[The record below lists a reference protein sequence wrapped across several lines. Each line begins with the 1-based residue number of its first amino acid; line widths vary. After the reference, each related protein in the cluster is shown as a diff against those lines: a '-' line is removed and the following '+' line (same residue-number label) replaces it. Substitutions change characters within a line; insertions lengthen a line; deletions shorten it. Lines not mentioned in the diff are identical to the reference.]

1 MSLRFGRRSLIK
13 SLGITIP
20 AVAVPLLRSSPLL
33 AAPPPPRLI
42 VMFKANGTILDSFW
56 PSGSAANW
64 TIPSGGILEPL
75 MKWKAKLNVLKGV
88 HYDSG
93 DKFVNAAAHQKG
105 PVACLTGGGCNTGSF
120 GGGNGNS
127 SGYGN
132 NISVDQYIA
141 GKWSTMPGA
150 MTPLKT
156 LELGVAIGGANNRNR
171 ISYLGSNQ
179 PVAPEP
185 DPARAFARVFSGFMP
200 PKPGGAATDMPD
212 PELLTRLAEKKSV
225 LDYVRA
231 DLGRVSARLPG
242 DERARLDRHLE
253 SLRDVERQ
261 LAPGMPGG
269 AVGAACGPA
278 MPAAGGDYPAMTK
291 VQLDLLFQ
299 TLACDRTRLITF
311 IWNGETSQQTFP
323 WLGVN
328 DPHHDMSH
336 KPDNDA
342 ATKAKLIKVNRWYA
356 EQVGTLLEKMD
367 GVQEGNGKTM
377 LDNSFVIWTDGLGK
391 GNNHTRKNIPWVL
404 AGGANDY
411 MPTGRFMDMGN
422 QPHNHLLV
430 DILHAMG
437 IKDENFFGHPSL
449 KDWSG
454 PLPGL
459 AKT

>member
-1 MSLRFGRRSLIK
+1 MSLRYGRRSLIK
-13 SLGITIP
+13 SLGLTIP
-20 AVAVPLLRSSPLL
+20 AVAAPLLRSSPLL

-42 VMFKANGTILDSFW
+42 VLFKANGTILDSFW
-56 PSGSAANW
+56 PSGTAANW
-64 TIPSGGILEPL
+64 TIPAGGILEPL

-105 PVACLTGGGCNTGSF
+105 PVACLTGGGANTGPF

-141 GKWSTMPGA
+141 GKWGA
-150 MTPLKT
+150 VTPLKT
-156 LELGVAIGGANNRNR
+156 LEIGVAINGTSNRNR
-171 ISYLGSNQ
+171 ISYLGNNM

-185 DPARAFARVFSGFMP
+185 DAARAYARVFSGFAP
-200 PKPGGAATDMPD
+200 PKPGAMPTDQPD
-212 PELLTRLAEKKSV
+212 PALLNQLAEKKSV
-225 LDYVRA
+225 LDYVRG
-231 DLGRVSARLPG
+231 DLDRLSARLPG
-242 DERARLDRHLE
+242 DEKARLERHLE

-261 LAPGMPGG
+261 LAPGKPGG
-269 AVGAACGPA
+269 EVSAMCSPA
-278 MPAAGGDYPAMTK
+278 MPGTDADYPGKTK
-291 VQLDLLFQ
+291 VMLDLLFQ
-299 TLACDRTRLITF
+299 TVACDRTRLITF
-311 IWNGETSQQTFP
+311 VWNGETSQQTFP

-336 KPDNDA
+336 KPDGDA
-342 ATKAKLIKVNRWYA
+342 GTKAKLIKVNRWYA

-367 GVQEGNGKTM
+367 SVQEGNGKTM
-377 LDNSFVIWTDGLGK
+377 LDNSFVVWTDGLGK

-404 AGGANDY
+404 AGSGNDY

-422 QPHNHLLV
+422 KPHNHLLV
-430 DILHAMG
+430 DVLHAMG
-437 IKDENFFGHPSL
+437 LPNENFFGHPSL
-449 KDWSG
+449 SAWSG

>member
-13 SLGITIP
+13 SLGVTIP
-20 AVAVPLLRSSPLL
+20 AVALPVLRSSPLL
-33 AAPPPPRLI
+33 AAPPPPRL
-42 VMFKANGTILDSFW
+42 VVLFKANGTILDSFW
-56 PSGSAANW
+56 PTGTAASW
-64 TIPSGGILEPL
+64 TIPAGGILEPL
-75 MKWKAKLNVLKGV
+75 AKWKAKLNVLKGV
-88 HYDSG
+88 NYDSG

-105 PVACLTGGGCNTGSF
+105 PVACLTGGGANTGPF
-120 GGGNGNS
+120 GGGNGNA

-141 GKWSTMPGA
+141 NKWGNV
-150 MTPLKT
+150 TPLKT
-156 LELGVAIGGANNRNR
+156 LELGVAISGANNRNR
-171 ISYLGSNQ
+171 ISYLGDNQ

-200 PKPGGAATDMPD
+200 PKAGATTPDMPD
-212 PELLTRLAEKKSV
+212 PELLARLAEKKSV

-231 DLGRVSARLPG
+231 DLDRLAARLPG
-242 DERARLDRHLE
+242 DEKARLDRHLE

-261 LAPGMPGG
+261 LAPGSGGG
-269 AVGAACGPA
+269 AVGAACNPTMQPA
-278 MPAAGGDYPAMTK
+278 GDYPANTK
-291 VQLDLLFQ
+291 AQLDLIFQ
-299 TLACDRTRLITF
+299 TLACDRTRLVTF

-323 WLGVN
+323 WIGVN

-336 KPDNDA
+336 KPDGDA

-367 GVQEGNGKTM
+367 SVQEGNGKTM

-404 AGGANDY
+404 AGSAGGY
-411 MPTGRFMDMGN
+411 MPTGRYMDMGN

-437 IKDENFFGHPSL
+437 LPQENFFGPASL

-459 AKT
+459 AAKT